1 MIRLSLAALLIAA
14 MPGGQSPRDDEWLI
28 LQAAADPLALV
39 GAAAAKRAPGA
50 RVIATGDCRGMK
62 PGLYLLAM
70 RPGGA
75 ARPAGSYVRA
85 CAAKP
90 RSVAALGL
98 PAVDP
103 SFAAMRSE
111 PINFDGGDI
120 VSKVRAGLLLRPY
133 YLLAPNDPREGL
145 RMAVEDVAGRRRPI
159 DRDCTDP
166 EVARQGG
173 RIAIACAIEQVAGQH
188 VYRTT
193 V

>member
-1 MIRLSLAALLIAA
+1 
-14 MPGGQSPRDDEWLI
+14 
-28 LQAAADPLALV
+28 
-39 GAAAAKRAPGA
+39 
-50 RVIATGDCRGMK
+50 MK